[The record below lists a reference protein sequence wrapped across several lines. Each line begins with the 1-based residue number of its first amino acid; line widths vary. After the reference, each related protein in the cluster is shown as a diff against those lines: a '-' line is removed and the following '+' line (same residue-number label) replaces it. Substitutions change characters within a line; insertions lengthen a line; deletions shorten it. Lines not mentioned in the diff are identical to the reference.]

1 MENTKRSSIIIT
13 IIALAI
19 IILLVVSC
27 NKSDIDTTSVNN
39 DSGRIYYCD
48 YHTISFRTKISYTK
62 DNDNYEITGN
72 FITFLTDPLQ
82 LSKNGT
88 VIGRADDSYNI
99 ISQDDHAIV
108 INGVFEIDV
117 AGNFE
122 IFGNSYEL
130 YDADG
135 NKVGSA
141 SFNTFCTDGSIKDI
155 DGNIVAKYRK
165 DIMFN
170 DYDVTIYDNTLCSDE
185 AILMIIASYVSD
197 YHADDRN

>member
-1 MENTKRSSIIIT
+1 MENSKRTSIIGT
-13 IIALAI
+13 
-19 IILLVVSC
+19 IILLAFIAVIVASC
-27 NKSDIDTTSVNN
+27 NKTNIDNTFVNN

-48 YHTISFRTKISYTK
+48 YHTISFRTKITYTK

-72 FITFLTDPLQ
+72 FITFLTDPLK

-99 ISQDDHAIV
+99 ITQDDHAII
-108 INGVFEIDV
+108 INDKFEIDV

-165 DIMFN
+165 DIMLN
-170 DYDVTIYDNTLCSDE
+170 DYNVTIYDNTLCSDE

-197 YHADDRN
+197 YHADDN